1 MTASPTPVS
10 VRQATVDDLDALT
23 PLFDAYRQFYLLP
36 SDPELARGYLAD
48 RIGNGESTVFLALD
62 GDAVIGFTQLYPA
75 FNSLDATRCYVLYDL
90 FVDPNA
96 RRSGAGRALLNR
108 AAEFGRERGATQLE
122 LFTAH
127 TNTRAQAL
135 YESQGWQQDHE
146 FRSYVLRLDA

>member
-1 MTASPTPVS
+1 MTDATVS
-10 VRQATVDDLDALT
+10 LTVRQATVDDLDELT
-23 PLFDAYRQFYLLP
+23 PLFDAYRQFYLLD
-36 SDPELARGYLAD
+36 SNPELARGYLAD
-48 RIGNGESTVFLALD
+48 RIGNGESTVFLASED
-62 GDAVIGFTQLYPA
+62 GRSVGFTQLYPA

-90 FVDPNA
+90 FVDPEA
-96 RRSGAGRALLNR
+96 RRTGAGRALLNR

-135 YESQGWQQDHE
+135 YESQGWKQDHE